1 MNWVKV
7 IIKIL
12 KEISTKK
19 KYFSG
24 KILIQ
29 LNKKLLRGE
38 NILPSLISSININ
51 PAIRN
56 SNLLNTDSD
65 RLILFIFIQIN

>member
-38 NILPSLISSININ
+38 NILLSLISSININ